1 MKIKEKMKIN
11 YVNILKKFYEVQVV
25 TNNIILITQYN
36 PL

>member
-11 YVNILKKFYEVQVV
+11 YVNILKNFYGAQVV